1 MFGCVYLVSHRTK
14 KTLYALKCVSR
25 KKIHMYQIYDNL
37 VDERKIT
44 LQLDHSMI
52 MKLVKTFKDSSRI
65 YFLMEYIHGIDMF
78 DAIREMNVVSD
89 S

>member
-1 MFGCVYLVSHRTK
+1 
-14 KTLYALKCVSR
+14 
-25 KKIHMYQIYDNL
+25 MYQIYDNL